1 MICIYAKEC
10 NSETCQHRLP
20 HPENDF
26 CTGGKCSWGKD
37 TMCTVES
44 TREKLTFFLHG
55 LFPDDEALPEIINA
69 IEAIY
74 GKDA

>member
-10 NSETCQHRLP
+10 NSETCLHRVS
-20 HPENDF
+20 HTENDF
-26 CTGGKCSWGKD
+26 CKMGSCSWGKD
-37 TMCTVES
+37 TMCIVES

-55 LFPDDEALPEIINA
+55 LFPDEQMKDVVDA

>member
-1 MICIYAKEC
+1 MICIYAHKC
-10 NSETCQHRLP
+10 NSETCLHRVS
-20 HPENDF
+20 HTESDF
-26 CTGGKCSWGKD
+26 CKMGSCSWGKD

-55 LFPDDEALPEIINA
+55 LFPDEQMKDVVDA

>member
-1 MICIYAKEC
+1 MICIYAKEEC
-10 NSETCQHRLP
+10 NSETCPHRVS
-20 HPENDF
+20 HTENDF
-26 CTGGKCSWGKD
+26 CKMGSCSWGKD
-37 TMCTVES
+37 TMCIVES

-55 LFPDDEALPEIINA
+55 LFPDEQMKDVVDA

>member
-1 MICIYAKEC
+1 MRCIYHEQC
-10 NSETCQHRLP
+10 NSETCLHRVS
-20 HPENDF
+20 HTENDF
-26 CTGGKCSWGKD
+26 CKMGSCSWGKD
-37 TMCTVES
+37 TMCIVES

-55 LFPDDEALPEIINA
+55 LFPDEQMKDVVDA

>member
-10 NSETCQHRLP
+10 NSETRPHRVS
-20 HPENDF
+20 HTENDF
-26 CTGGKCSWGKD
+26 CKMGSCSWGKD
-37 TMCTVES
+37 TMCIVES

-55 LFPDDEALPEIINA
+55 LFPDEQMKDVVDA

>member
-1 MICIYAKEC
+1 MRCIHAVDC
-10 NSETCQHRLP
+10 RSTCCPHRVS
-20 HPENDF
+20 HVENDF
-26 CTGGKCSWGKD
+26 CTMGSCSWGKD
-37 TMCTVES
+37 TMCIVES

-55 LFPDDEALPEIINA
+55 LFPDEQMKDVVDA

>member
-1 MICIYAKEC
+1 MRCIYHEQC
-10 NSETCQHRLP
+10 NSETCPHRVS
-20 HPENDF
+20 HVENDF
-26 CTGGKCSWGKD
+26 CTMGSCSWGKD
-37 TMCTVES
+37 TMCIVES

-55 LFPDDEALPEIINA
+55 LFPDEQMKDVVDA

>member
-10 NSETCQHRLP
+10 NSETCPHRVS
-20 HPENDF
+20 HVENDF
-26 CTGGKCSWGKD
+26 CTMGSCSWGKD
-37 TMCTVES
+37 TMCIVES

-55 LFPDDEALPEIINA
+55 LFPDEQMKDVVDA